1 MAVSTGPAPDD
12 ALAGGPVPLL
22 EPRDG
27 VPDPLTGRDELAAAI
42 RRFAAGSGPVAIDAE
57 RASGYRYTQRAYLV
71 QLRRKGAGTI
81 LVDPIE
87 LPDLSGLSA
96 AIADAE
102 WVLHAASQDLP
113 CLTEL
118 GMRPRR
124 LFDTELAG
132 RLLGYPRV
140 GLGIMVEELLGLR
153 LEKGHSAADWSTRP
167 LPRSWLAYA
176 ALDVEVLVELRDLLE
191 AQLLGQGKLG
201 WAHEEFEA
209 TLAAPPPPPRTDP
222 WRRTSG
228 MHKVRTRRQIAEV
241 RALWT
246 ARDEIARE
254 RDLAPG
260 RVLPD
265 SAIVAAVLAHPR
277 GPDELLTLPVF
288 GGRHTRRLVH
298 RWWRALAE
306 ARALPDSALP
316 RQAVPSDAPPPTNR
330 WADRDPDAAA
340 RLASARTAL
349 ATIAEQNSLPV
360 ENLLPPDV
368 VRRLAWT
375 PPETPRVDTVSARL
389 LSRGARS
396 WQVELTAQALANALT
411 ARAAEAN

>member
-1 MAVSTGPAPDD
+1 VSVSAGPASDGD
-12 ALAGGPVPLL
+12 VTDGPVLLL
-22 EPRDG
+22 EPREG
-27 VPDPLTGRDELAAAI
+27 IPDPVADTAGLTAAI

-71 QLRRKGAGTI
+71 QLRREGAGTI
-81 LVDPIE
+81 LVDPIA
-87 LPDLSGLSA
+87 LPDLSELSD

-102 WVLHAASQDLP
+102 WVLHAASQDLA
-113 CLTEL
+113 CLAEVGL
-118 GMRPRR
+118 RPRR

-140 GLGIMVEELLGLR
+140 GLGSIVEELLGLR
-153 LEKGHSAADWSTRP
+153 LEKGYSAADWSTRP

-176 ALDVEVLVELRDLLE
+176 ALDVEVLVDLRDVL
-191 AQLLGQGKLG
+191 ADQLVEQGKRD
-201 WAHEEFEA
+201 WAREEFEA
-209 TLAAPPPPPRTDP
+209 TMAAPPPPPRTDP

-228 MHKVRTRRQIAEV
+228 MHKVRTRRQLAEV
-241 RALWT
+241 RALWGV
-246 ARDEIARE
+246 RDEIARD

-277 GPDELLTLPVF
+277 SPAELLALPVF
-288 GGRHTRRLVH
+288 GGRHTRRLVN
-298 RWWRALAE
+298 RWWQALVA
-306 ARALPDSALP
+306 ARALTDAELP
-316 RQAVPSDAPPPTNR
+316 RQGVPSDAPPPTNR

-340 RLASARTAL
+340 RLASARIAL
-349 ATIAEQNSLPV
+349 ATIAEQNRLPV

-375 PPETPRVDTVSARL
+375 PPDILRVDTVSAQM
-389 LSRGARS
+389 LSRGARN
-396 WQVELTAQALANALT
+396 WQVGLTAQALTNALNVT
-411 ARAAEAN
+411 ASESD

>member
-1 MAVSTGPAPDD
+1 MAVSTGPVP
-12 ALAGGPVPLL
+12 GGDVGGDPVPLL

-27 VPDPLTGRDELAAAI
+27 VPDPLTDPDGLADAI

-71 QLRRKGAGTI
+71 QLRRHGVGTV
-81 LVDPIE
+81 LVDPTA

-102 WVLHAASQDLP
+102 WVLHAASQDLA
-113 CLTEL
+113 CLAEVGL
-118 GMRPRR
+118 RPRR

-140 GLGIMVEELLGLR
+140 GLGIMVEEQLGLR
-153 LEKGHSAADWSTRP
+153 LEKGYSAADWSTRP

-191 AQLLGQGKLG
+191 AQLVAQGKLD
-201 WAHEEFEA
+201 WAREEFEA
-209 TLAAPPPPPRTDP
+209 TMSAPPPPPRTDP

-228 MHKVRTRRQIAEV
+228 MHKVRNRRQLAEL
-241 RALWT
+241 RALWQT
-246 ARDEIARE
+246 RDTIARD

-277 GPDELLTLPVF
+277 TSDELLALPVF
-288 GGRHTRRLVH
+288 GGRNTRRLVH
-298 RWWRALAE
+298 RWWRALTE
-306 ARALPDSALP
+306 ARALDDSALP
-316 RQAVPSDAPPPTNR
+316 RQTVPSDAPPPANR

-375 PPETPRVDTVSARL
+375 PPEAPRADTVSAQL

-396 WQVELTAQALANALT
+396 WQVDLTAHALANAMS
-411 ARAAEAN
+411 ARAPETG